1 MPLRN
6 LSIYQSSLNSLS
18 ITLSNAKAICYKIC
32 QEAVINAESIS
43 EAALIFTVCLHLVH
57 TLQLHFKCGFRATF
71 LVPLQQ
77 NFEVAVVF
85 SSFFLFLFS
94 FSWKPLKDK
103 FLNSDIPGMILQLIF
118 SGWMEEL
125 LWLLS
130 HLKRSKFV
138 PGD

>member
-18 ITLSNAKAICYKIC
+18 NAKAICYKIR

-43 EAALIFTVCLHLVH
+43 EAALIFTACLNLVH

-71 LVPLQQ
+71 LVLLQQ
-77 NFEVAVVF
+77 NFEVAAVF
-85 SSFFLFLFS
+85 FFFIFLFFS
-94 FSWKPLKDK
+94 FSWKSLKDE
-103 FLNSDIPGMILQLIF
+103 FLNIDIPGMILQLIF

-130 HLKRSKFV
+130 HLKRSESV